1 MSSYDSGDEFDG
13 EIQLFDM
20 TDFGSPN
27 DSEIDSHSS
36 ETESAQD
43 ASDEFESDD
52 DMKDERPKKQAYM
65 SLRQRRLSRALASFE
80 GLKVNVNKAQ
90 RNWINAIRKARHMDD
105 PWEQFHLDDYKVEKC
120 LRHRYNALRKAWL
133 TDEVRVKMEKKPF
146 NKGAMRECFRLKKL
160 SDYAGAENW
169 NHTHNFVAK
178 RYMEEVDRDVYFQ
191 DVKLQMDAKL
201 WGEEYSRHNPPKKV
215 DIFQMYILEFKNRPD
230 SPLYHCEHFIEGHY
244 IKYNSNSGFVEEN
257 IRYTPQ
263 AFSHFTFERS
273 GHQLIVVDI
282 QGVGDLYTDPQLHT
296 LDGKEYGDG
305 NLGPKG
311 MALFFYSHKCN
322 DICRSLGLTEFDLSP
337 KELELHKDVV
347 KMKAVVAH
355 TIAKGNTELCLS
367 PSPGEAVD
375 VTLLLK
381 RQRSTSSNCSDSGF
395 EGVLSPLDEE
405 PMSIGS
411 PLIGS
416 PMMSFMPRQ
425 RSRYISESESSI
437 TSQQEEDI
445 RNFQLQM
452 QQMHRP
458 SCVALEK
465 DLRKMNFNV
474 RFNDSA
480 LGKVHHELAKY
491 HEIGRFCDKKDE
503 DIDWESALFHEVH
516 AAELGELEAIL
527 TLAKLYLGMEHDV
540 LMNCQVHGD
549 PEENLDIGIDYMVQ
563 AADAGDRG
571 AMIYV
576 AKAFETGD
584 GLGKKREQSWE
595 DAIYW
600 YDEALNSVNE
610 QDEGGE
616 YDSTMYDPP
625 YTLMA
630 SMADMYMKGG
640 HGLEKMP
647 ERAAE
652 LYNQAAEGAMAA
664 MKGRLANKYYALA
677 EEAAAEIEEEE

>member
-1 MSSYDSGDEFDG
+1 MSSLDSGEDFDG
-13 EIQLFDM
+13 DIELFAI
-20 TDFGSPN
+20 TDFGSLD
-27 DSEIDSHSS
+27 DSEGESHCS
-36 ETESAQD
+36 ETESARD
-43 ASDEFESDD
+43 ASDERDT
-52 DMKDERPKKQAYM
+52 DEELEEEKPKKQAFL

-80 GLKVNVNKAQ
+80 GLKVDINNAQ
-90 RNWINAIRKARHMDD
+90 RNWINAIKKARHMDD
-105 PWEQFHLDDYKVEKC
+105 PWEQFHLDEYPVEKC
-120 LRHRYNALRKAWL
+120 FRHRYNALRKAWL

-160 SDYAGAENW
+160 SQYSGADNW

-178 RYMEEVDRDVYFQ
+178 RYMQEVDREVYFQ

-201 WGEEYSRHNPPKKV
+201 WGEEYNRHNPPKKV
-215 DIFQMYILEFKNRPD
+215 DIFQMYILEFKDRSG
-230 SPLYHCEHFIEGHY
+230 SPLYHCEHYIEGKY

-257 IRYTPQ
+257 IRFTPQ

-296 LDGKEYGDG
+296 VDGKEYGDG

-311 MALFFYSHKCN
+311 MALFFHSHRCN
-322 DICRSLGLTEFDLSP
+322 DICRSLGLSEFDLSL
-337 KELELHKDVV
+337 KESESLQGIE
-347 KMKAVVAH
+347 KARTLVAH
-355 TIAKGNTELCLS
+355 TMARGNTELCLT

-381 RQRSTSSNCSDSGF
+381 RQRSSSSNASDSGF
-395 EGVLSPLDEE
+395 EGVLSPLEEE
-405 PMSIGS
+405 PMSVGSPVVGS
-411 PLIGS
+411 PL
-416 PMMSFMPRQ
+416 PNYMQ
-425 RSRYISESESSI
+425 RSRVRYISESESSV

-452 QQMHRP
+452 QQMQRP

-465 DLRKMNFNV
+465 DLRKMNFNSRV
-474 RFNDSA
+474 NDSA

-491 HEIGRFCDKKDE
+491 HEVGRFCDKKE
-503 DIDWESALFHEVH
+503 ENIDWESALFHEVH

-527 TLAKLYLGMEHDV
+527 TLAKLYLGMERDV
-540 LMNCQVHGD
+540 LINCKVD
-549 PEENLDIGIDYMVQ
+549 DDENNIDLGMDYMVQ
-563 AADAGDRG
+563 AAEAGDRS

-576 AKAFETGD
+576 AKAFETGA
-584 GLGKKREQSWE
+584 GLGKRRELSWE
-595 DAIYW
+595 DALYW
-600 YDEALNSVNE
+600 YDESLTSVDE
-610 QDEGGE
+610 SDEGGE

-625 YTLMA
+625 YSIMA
-630 SMADMYMKGG
+630 RMAEMYRQGG

-652 LYNQAAEGAMAA
+652 YYNKAAEQAMEA
-664 MKGRLANKYYALA
+664 MKGRLASKYYALA